1 MKVLV
6 GGAVSGAA
14 LMGAGLSSVQQS
26 SAFWYNNLQCLGTD
40 DFHIVYPCLVH
51 TILRGLYDT
60 RKQIDSLGSRV

>member
-40 DFHIVYPCLVH
+40 DFHIVYPCSVYM
-51 TILRGLYDT
+51 IL
-60 RKQIDSLGSRV
+60 